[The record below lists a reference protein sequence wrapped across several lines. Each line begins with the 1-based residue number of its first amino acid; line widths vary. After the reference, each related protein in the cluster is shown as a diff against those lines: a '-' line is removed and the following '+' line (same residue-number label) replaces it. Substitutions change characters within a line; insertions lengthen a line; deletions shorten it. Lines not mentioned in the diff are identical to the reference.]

1 MNKTKL
7 FLLVVILGSSFL
19 SFGHNYF
26 VSIASMEYDSASM
39 KINTS
44 LKVTAH
50 DFEHMLEMKFN
61 LRIHIE
67 TVTDSSEIGQYIQT
81 YLKENFILF
90 SGGAQA
96 EMNYL
101 GKEVTLRDEL
111 FFYFSFSNIRN
122 PRTVQ
127 IKNQLLFTH
136 FAQQQNIVNYKYGDR
151 TKSVT
156 LVSATPE
163 AEIKID

>member
-1 MNKTKL
+1 MKSK
-7 FLLVVILGSSFL
+7 FLLLTVILWSSFL
-19 SFGHNYF
+19 TFGHNYF

-67 TVTDSSEIGQYIQT
+67 TVTDSSEIGQFIKT
-81 YLKENFILF
+81 YLKENFVLT
-90 SGGAQA
+90 SGGVQA

-111 FFYFSFSNIRN
+111 FFYFSFTEIRN
-122 PRTVQ
+122 PRTIQ
-127 IKNQLLFTH
+127 IKNQLLFSH